1 MMTFEAVLP
10 ALKKG
15 QKAVRTGWEG
25 TELYVVLQPTT
36 TYQGDVLNPYFL
48 IKTADEAFSLW
59 SPTDCDI
66 LAEDW
71 QLVD

>member
-1 MMTFEAVLP
+1 
-10 ALKKG
+10 
-15 QKAVRTGWEG
+15 
-25 TELYVVLQPTT
+25 
-36 TYQGDVLNPYFL
+36 L

-71 QLVD
+71 QLVNA